1 MLLLRSMS
9 DAPSQNSALE
19 RRFLSEPPDAPD
31 ILLFYINRPSVIVG
45 RNQRIEAEVDV
56 ACCREEGI
64 EVFRRIS
71 GGGAVY
77 QDYGNINYAFI
88 CGKTD
93 VSCLDA
99 DFAAPIREALRA
111 FGITATVGKRKEL
124 LADGRKISGTASH
137 VTRNRIL
144 FHGTLLHRTDL
155 GRMSRALRG
164 DPDLRGRRIASVPS
178 PVVNLSD
185 LTGDSEPTTAFLEK
199 LLLFFEG
206 RYGVKSVTL
215 TLQDQL
221 P

>member
-9 DAPSQNSALE
+9 DAPSRNSALE
-19 RRFLSEPPDAPD
+19 RRFLSEQPGAPD

-45 RNQRIEAEVDV
+45 RNQRIEAEADV
-56 ACCREEGI
+56 AYCREQGI

-71 GGGAVY
+71 GGGTVY
-77 QDYGNINYAFI
+77 QDCGNINYAFI

-93 VSCLDA
+93 VPFLDR
-99 DFAAPIREALRA
+99 DFTAPVREALRA
-111 FGITATVGKRKEL
+111 FGITAAAGRRKEL
-124 LADGRKISGTASH
+124 LAGGRKISGTASH
-137 VTRNRIL
+137 ITRNRIL

-155 GRMSRALRG
+155 DRMSRALQG
-164 DPDLRGRRIASVPS
+164 DPTLRGRRIASVPS

-206 RYGVKSVTL
+206 RYGVKTIFLRS
-215 TLQDQL
+215 
-221 P
+221 

>member
-19 RRFLSEPPDAPD
+19 RRFLSEQLGAPD

-45 RNQRIEAEVDV
+45 RNQQMEAEVDV
-56 ACCREEGI
+56 AYCREQGI

-71 GGGAVY
+71 GGGTVY

-93 VSCLDA
+93 DSFLDR
-99 DFAAPIREALRA
+99 DFTTPIREALRA
-111 FGITATVGKRKEL
+111 FGITVTVGQRKEL

-137 VTRNRIL
+137 ITRNRIL

-155 GRMSRALRG
+155 DRMSRALQD
-164 DPDLRGRRIASVPS
+164 DPTLRGRRIASVPS

-185 LTGDSEPTTAFLEK
+185 LTGDTEPTTAFLEK
-199 LLLFFEG
+199 LLLFFEDG
-206 RYGVKSVTL
+206 YGVKTIFL
-215 TLQDQL
+215 
-221 P
+221 